1 MTAASGSFQVAS
13 WNEDTYEVLDGGR
26 KLTHAEVTLRF
37 SGVIEGDGSVRWLM
51 AYRADGTATFVG
63 LALVKGTIEGR
74 LGAFV
79 LDNTG
84 TFDGM
89 VARGGWSVVHGSGTG
104 ALDGLSGTGGFEA
117 AQEATYSLQYQL

>member
-13 WNEDTYEVLDGGR
+13 WNEDTYEELDGGR
-26 KLTHAEVTLRF
+26 KLTHADVTLRL
-37 SGVIEGDGSVRWLM
+37 SGGIEGDGAVRWLM
-51 AYRADGTATFVG
+51 AYRADGTASFVG
-63 LALVKGTIEGR
+63 LARVKGTIDGR
-74 LGAFV
+74 PGAFV
-79 LDNTG
+79 LENTG

-89 VARGGWSVVHGSGTG
+89 VARGRWSVVDGSGTG